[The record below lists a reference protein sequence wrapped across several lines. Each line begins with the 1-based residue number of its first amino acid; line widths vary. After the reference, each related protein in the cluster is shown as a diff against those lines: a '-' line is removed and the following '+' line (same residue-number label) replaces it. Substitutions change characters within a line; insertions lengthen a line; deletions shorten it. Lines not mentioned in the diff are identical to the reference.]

1 MYYRKLN
8 ICQKL
13 ILILIYENIFE
24 CTIIL
29 VCCVLLRQVSGY
41 SKIFSYHATI
51 IEVIVTTVHVNMF
64 LTGLC
69 HRAMC
74 ALVVLSTFG

>member
-1 MYYRKLN
+1 VYYRKLN

-13 ILILIYENIFE
+13 TLILSYENIFE

-29 VCCVLLRQVSGY
+29 VCCVLLRQAFDY
-41 SKIFSYHATI
+41 NKIFSYHAII
-51 IEVIVTTVHVNMF
+51 IEILVTTVYVNVC

-69 HRAMC
+69 HMSMC
-74 ALVVLSTFG
+74 VLVVLNTCG

>member
-13 ILILIYENIFE
+13 ILILSYENIFE

-29 VCCVLLRQVSGY
+29 VCCVLLWQASGY
-41 SKIFSYHATI
+41 SKTFSHHAII
-51 IEVIVTTVHVNMF
+51 IEIMVTTVHVNMF

-74 ALVVLSTFG
+74 VLVVFNTCG

>member
-1 MYYRKLN
+1 VYYRKLN

-13 ILILIYENIFE
+13 ILILSYENIFE
-24 CTIIL
+24 CTFVL

-41 SKIFSYHATI
+41 SQIFSYHAII
-51 IEVIVTTVHVNMF
+51 IEIMVTTVYVNMF

-74 ALVVLSTFG
+74 VLDVLNTCG